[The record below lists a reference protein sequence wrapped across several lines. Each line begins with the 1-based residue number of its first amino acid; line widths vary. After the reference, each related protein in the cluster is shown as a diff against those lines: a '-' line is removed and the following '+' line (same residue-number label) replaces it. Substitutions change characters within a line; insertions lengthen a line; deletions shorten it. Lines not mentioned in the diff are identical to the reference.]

1 MMSIHMFDNFANLP
15 APLLKVVIIAVG
27 LLALFLA
34 IKVASFMLKMMFV
47 LIGLALSGSAVWW
60 LFFRQ

>member
-1 MMSIHMFDNFANLP
+1 MDNIVNLP
-15 APLLKVVIIAVG
+15 APLLRDVTIALG

-34 IKVASFMLKMMFV
+34 VKVASFILKMVFV
-47 LIGLALSGSAVWW
+47 LIGLALSCSAVWW

>member
-1 MMSIHMFDNFANLP
+1 LP
-15 APLLKVVIIAVG
+15 APLLKVVIIALG

-34 IKVASFMLKMMFV
+34 VKVAGFMLKMVFV